1 MLKWKRKAEDMIIAD
16 KISDYR
22 VLDTGDGMKL
32 ENWGGYLLA
41 RPDPQV
47 IWKKSRP
54 ALWGKAH
61 AVYHRSATG
70 GTFAH
75 SAASQANG
83 LRRAGALAAARFPH
97 RHSAAGGSCHAA
109 AARAAAHLA

>member
-1 MLKWKRKAEDMIIAD
+1 MIIAD
-16 KISDYR
+16 KISDYK

-32 ENWGGYLLA
+32 ESWGGYLLA

-54 ALWGKAH
+54 ALWEKAH

-70 GTFAH
+70 GGHWEYKKQLPERWEIVFM
-75 SAASQANG
+75 SAPQVLSI
-83 LRRAGALAAARFPH
+83 LACSPSNRPT
-97 RHSAAGGSCHAA
+97 GS
-109 AARAAAHLA
+109 L